1 MTGRYVIIKAGDHEN
16 PVTIGE
22 VKVFGTMPCL
32 IEEGVDY
39 RAGAEKVIKKKTE
52 KNPHWKKYHT
62 IWRWHHNHP
71 IFMKLHHHFCL
82 KWSKRVQGGPKG
94 SQMYKKI

>member
-39 RAGAEKVIKKKTE
+39 RAGAEKVIKKKQKKSSLE
-52 KNPHWKKYHT
+52 KVPHEMEVAPHSAGQ
-62 IWRWHHNHP
+62 
-71 IFMKLHHHFCL
+71 
-82 KWSKRVQGGPKG
+82 SKEG
-94 SQMYKKI
+94 

>member
-52 KNPHWKKYHT
+52 KNPHSKKYHT
-62 IWRWHHNHP
+62 RWRWHHTQLVKVRKG
-71 IFMKLHHHFCL
+71 KLVLVLPSIRF
-82 KWSKRVQGGPKG
+82 S
-94 SQMYKKI
+94 

>member
-1 MTGRYVIIKAGDHEN
+1 MNIPGKPMTGRYVIIKAGDHEN

-39 RAGAEKVIKKKTE
+39 RAGAEKVIKKKILTG
-52 KNPHWKKYHT
+52 KST
-62 IWRWHHNHP
+62 TRDGGGTT
-71 IFMKLHHHFCL
+71 LS
-82 KWSKRVQGGPKG
+82 WSK
-94 SQMYKKI
+94 

>member
-39 RAGAEKVIKKKTE
+39 RAGAEKVIKNKT
-52 KNPHWKKYHT
+52 K
-62 IWRWHHNHP
+62 
-71 IFMKLHHHFCL
+71 
-82 KWSKRVQGGPKG
+82 
-94 SQMYKKI
+94 